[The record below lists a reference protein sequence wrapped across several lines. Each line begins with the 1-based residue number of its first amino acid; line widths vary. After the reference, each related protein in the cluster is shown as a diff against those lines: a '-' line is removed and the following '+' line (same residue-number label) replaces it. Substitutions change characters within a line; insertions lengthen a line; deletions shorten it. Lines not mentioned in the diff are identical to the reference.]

1 MVGYNQNTQFAVP
14 PRKWPPMNGS
24 PPPHAPLPFGMQLVG
39 AAPPPSA
46 PRTPEPADPRPR
58 PWTTDVVRLL
68 RKWARRIHAR
78 ERAHAEYADQYSTL
92 RSIMGVPTAMFTG
105 TSSVGGFLTYRNCE
119 GEGGGEA
126 ANTPEC
132 DREESLRLT
141 LAVLSTGAL
150 ITSQLQTFYNF
161 GKLSDRHKTAAD
173 NYSALYHKIE
183 AELEKPPTHRN
194 DPLDVLHDVRTRY
207 DKAQRD
213 APRLRREPSS
223 EETGGEGEGRG
234 GVERGGGGTRGCG
247 ADLIVLEDGGT
258 LSSFLHQ
265 MRVAPRT
272 NPETGRGA
280 GVGAGAGMRVQDLE
294 SGVWSIP
301 FEEVLAELD
310 NITPGFVLPTQPSFS
325 HSHSHSHHRRSTQPT
340 TGTASGTASG
350 SASGS
355 ASGLEDAHAASDGSE

>member
-1 MVGYNQNTQFAVP
+1 MGVYNQSTRSLP
-14 PRKWPPMNGS
+14 LSPLS
-24 PPPHAPLPFGMQLVG
+24 PPFMADAPTVTVHPVPFHVVG
-39 AAPPPSA
+39 PGPPGAPPAAAPA
-46 PRTPEPADPRPR
+46 PAPAPR

-105 TSSVGGFLTYRNCE
+105 TSSVGGFLTYRNCD
-119 GEGGGEA
+119 GEA
-126 ANTPEC
+126 AATAEC
-132 DREESLRLT
+132 AREESLRLT

-183 AELEKPPTHRN
+183 AELEKAPAHRN

-213 APRLRREPSS
+213 APQLRREPSS
-223 EETGGEGEGRG
+223 EEVEGEARG
-234 GVERGGGGTRGCG
+234 GAREGASEARRGCG
-247 ADLIVLEDGGT
+247 TDLIVLEDGGT

-265 MRVAPRT
+265 MRVAPRGG
-272 NPETGRGA
+272 PRGTR
-280 GVGAGAGMRVQDLE
+280 GMQVADLE
-294 SGVWSIP
+294 AGLWSIP

-310 NITPGFVLPTQPSFS
+310 NITPGFELPRQGA
-325 HSHSHSHHRRSTQPT
+325 HRADP
-340 TGTASGTASG
+340 SG
-350 SASGS
+350 SDTGGTSG
-355 ASGLEDAHAASDGSE
+355 GASDGSGSE